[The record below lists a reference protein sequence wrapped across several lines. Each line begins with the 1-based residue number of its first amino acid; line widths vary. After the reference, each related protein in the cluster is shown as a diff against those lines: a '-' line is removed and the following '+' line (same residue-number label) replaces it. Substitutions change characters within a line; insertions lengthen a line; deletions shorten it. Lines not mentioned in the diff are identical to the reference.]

1 MNCVVIKKVLLTR
14 NWCNKLKLNKLVVT
28 QDVVVPCYK
37 FAWIGCRQSTM
48 NLECPIQSVDWQAGP
63 PPCSP
68 PFPCEVQSWTEVL
81 GKICILEAFLSYTC
95 PTPPLSHGKRL
106 TRVSRIFPKFHRCIM
121 CGGRG
126 GQLGGFKMQGFLQK
140 KYHSYMSA
148 KRITNMTS
156 LSQEL
161 FLTLYWGK
169 TAIIN

>member
-1 MNCVVIKKVLLTR
+1 
-14 NWCNKLKLNKLVVT
+14 
-28 QDVVVPCYK
+28 
-37 FAWIGCRQSTM
+37 M

-126 GQLGGFKMQGFLQK
+126 GQFGGFKMQGFLQK
-140 KYHSYMSA
+140 KKSLLHELIEDYEYD
-148 KRITNMTS
+148 ITVPRTFFDALLGQNCNHKLTS
-156 LSQEL
+156 RHMI
-161 FLTLYWGK
+161 K
-169 TAIIN
+169 K

>member
-1 MNCVVIKKVLLTR
+1 
-14 NWCNKLKLNKLVVT
+14 
-28 QDVVVPCYK
+28 
-37 FAWIGCRQSTM
+37 M

-63 PPCSP
+63 PPCNP
-68 PFPCEVQSWTEVL
+68 PFPCEVQLWTEVL

-95 PTPPLSHGKRL
+95 PTPPLSHGKLL

-126 GQLGGFKMQGFLQK
+126 GQLGGFKIQGFLPK
-140 KYHSYMSA
+140 KYHSHMSA
-148 KRITNMTS
+148 WTITNMTS

-161 FLTLYWGK
+161 FLTLYWSK